1 MDGISADSLDIAPDL
16 WFALDILG
24 TFVFALSGGLLA
36 ARKRFDIVGI
46 IVLSVA
52 AGLGGGMTRDVLLG
66 DTPPVA
72 FREEIYLLTALLAA
86 VAVFLFHHQFNRMDY
101 SIRLLDAVGLGV
113 FAVSG
118 TLKSLDFDLG
128 PLPAILLGT
137 VTGAGGGVIRDLL
150 AREVPLILERDIY
163 ALAAVLGGTT
173 LVVLLWLGLDTAIA
187 AGIGVLA
194 TIGIRVLALRYNW
207 QAPRARRSTL
217 DDPDAS

>member
-1 MDGISADSLDIAPDL
+1 LDAISAETLDIAPDL

-46 IVLSVA
+46 AVLSVA

-66 DTPPVA
+66 DTPAVA
-72 FREEIYLLTALLAA
+72 FREEAYLITALLAA
-86 VAVFLFHHQFNRMDY
+86 GAVFLFHHQINRLGY
-101 SIRLLDAVGLGV
+101 SIRVLDAVGLGV

-118 TLKSLDFDLG
+118 TLKSLEFDLS

-150 AREVPLILERDIY
+150 AREVPLILDRDIY
-163 ALAAVLGGTT
+163 ALAAVLGGVTV
-173 LVVLLWLGLDTAIA
+173 VVLLSLGVNTTLAATAGLI
-187 AGIGVLA
+187 A
-194 TIGIRVLALRYNW
+194 TIGLRLLAIRFHW
-207 QAPRARRSTL
+207 QAPRPRRTTL
-217 DDPDAS
+217 ED

>member
-1 MDGISADSLDIAPDL
+1 MDGFPAESLDIAPDL

-24 TFVFALSGGLLA
+24 TFVFALSGGLMA

-46 IVLSVA
+46 TVLSVA

-86 VAVFLFHHQFNRMDY
+86 VAIFLFHRQITRMDY
-101 SIRLLDAVGLGV
+101 SVRLLDAVGLGV

-118 TLKSLDFDLG
+118 TLKSLEFDLG

-150 AREVPLILERDIY
+150 AREVPLILQRDIY
-163 ALAAVLGGTT
+163 ALAAVLGGTI
-173 LVVLLWLGLDTAIA
+173 LVLMLWTGLDTTIA
-187 AGIGVLA
+187 AGSGLLA
-194 TIGIRVLALRYNW
+194 TIGIRLLALRYNW
-207 QAPRARRSTL
+207 QAPRARRTGL

>member
-1 MDGISADSLDIAPDL
+1 MDGISAETLDIAPDL

-66 DTPPVA
+66 DTPAVA
-72 FREEIYLLTALLAA
+72 FREEVYLLTALLAA
-86 VAVFLFHHQFNRMDY
+86 VAVFLFHHQITRMDY
-101 SIRLLDAVGLGV
+101 SIRVLDAVGLGV

-118 TLKSLDFDLG
+118 TLKSLDFELG

-150 AREVPLILERDIY
+150 AREVPLILQRDIY
-163 ALAAVLGGTT
+163 ALAAVLGGTI
-173 LVVLLWLGLDTAIA
+173 LVLLLWMGVDTTIA
-187 AGIGVLA
+187 AGVGLLA
-194 TIGIRVLALRYNW
+194 TIGIRLLALRYNW
-207 QAPRARRSTL
+207 HAPRARRSTL
-217 DDPDAS
+217 DDADAS